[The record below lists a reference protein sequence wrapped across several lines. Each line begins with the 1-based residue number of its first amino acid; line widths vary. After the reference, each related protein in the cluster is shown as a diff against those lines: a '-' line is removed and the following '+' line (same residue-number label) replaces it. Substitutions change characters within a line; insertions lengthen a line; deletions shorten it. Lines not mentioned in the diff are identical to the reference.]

1 MNALYRLRLSHA
13 ALAVFATAAYL
24 TGEEGSIHQWLGYG
38 VAAIVIVRIGLAFT
52 GAPQLGLMRFYPSF
66 DGLRLGNL
74 TTHPA
79 ISRTLLAGIAIC
91 VIGAVA
97 TGIVMDKGRTL
108 GFAAAFML
116 PVAMADDDADDEAAE
131 GQLREGKEE
140 DGMEEIH
147 EVFSNVLLILVALH
161 IAYLFAFKRPLA
173 RFMLF
178 AGGPKRRTGQSG

>member
-13 ALAVFATAAYL
+13 ALAVLATAAYL

-38 VAAIVIVRIGLAFT
+38 VAAVVIVRIGLAFT

-66 DGLRLGNL
+66 EGLRLGNL

-91 VIGAVA
+91 VIGAVT

-108 GFAAAFML
+108 GFAGAFL
-116 PVAMADDDADDEAAE
+116 APVAMADDDDAEEAAAE
-131 GQLREGKEE
+131 PQRQRKEK
-140 DGMEEIH
+140 DAMEEIH
-147 EVFSNVLLILVALH
+147 EVLSNVLLILVVLH
-161 IAYLFAFKRPLA
+161 VAYLFAFKRPLA